1 MNDQHL
7 VDESQEIQEKRS
19 EKHLLF
25 SLSEES
31 YGISLS
37 VVKEVIALTNITKIP
52 NVPKYFYGLINLRG
66 TIISVIDMRIKLDL
80 KQADYESGKTCII
93 IVDIDEFT
101 LGFIVDDISSVINLF
116 ESQIEKNLQVDA
128 SVDKEYICGVAR
140 EEDHSLILLLDVG
153 KVLNVEELKMLRK
166 AINTKN

>member
-101 LGFIVDDISSVINLF
+101 LGFIVDDISSVVNLH
-116 ESQIEKNLQVDA
+116 EDQIESNLQVDG
-128 SVDKEYICGVAR
+128 SVNKEYVCGVAR
-140 EEDHSLILLLDVG
+140 QQDQSLILLLDVE
-153 KVLNVEELKMLRK
+153 KVLNIEELKL
-166 AINTKN
+166 IKNSVK